1 MDKDL
6 LSSFKNHSGFA
17 ALEEIL
23 KEEYSRL
30 EDQLRQKPSSTD
42 SQFFVFRQGEIRG
55 SLDALDFLYNE
66 LKIEKGG

>member
-6 LSSFKNHSGFA
+6 LISFKLHPGFV
-17 ALEEIL
+17 ALTEVL
-23 KEEYSRL
+23 REEYSRL

-55 SLDALDFLYNE
+55 SLDALDFIYEE
-66 LKIEKGG
+66 LKI